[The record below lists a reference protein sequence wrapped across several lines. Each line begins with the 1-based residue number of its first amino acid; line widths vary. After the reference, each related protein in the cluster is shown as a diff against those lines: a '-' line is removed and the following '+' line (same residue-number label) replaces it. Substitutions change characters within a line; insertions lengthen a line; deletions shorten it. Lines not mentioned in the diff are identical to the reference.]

1 MRDARILILIDP
13 FYFSDLSDV
22 VVYGVAVPGCE
33 GRAGMAAIVDSDK
46 IDMDSLATSLINK
59 LPVYARPHFLRLAP
73 ELDMTGTYKLKK
85 RDLQLEGFNP
95 DKIKDKLYFLDAK
108 SNKYITLDSDLHF
121 KISSGQV
128 RF

>member
-1 MRDARILILIDP
+1 M
-13 FYFSDLSDV
+13 SDV
-22 VVYGVAVPGCE
+22 VVYGVSVPGCE

-46 IDMDSLATSLINK
+46 IDLDSLASSLINK
-59 LPVYARPHFLRLAP
+59 LPVYARPHFLRLVP
-73 ELDMTGTYKLKK
+73 ELDMTGTYKPKK

-121 KISSGQV
+121 NISYGQV